1 MPYCKSSPVLDLQLI
16 PMAVWVPFWPL
27 ERFGRGGRPLGS
39 QWVQETKPRT
49 SFVTETPAG
58 EGIDGPYVEEGSL
71 VA

>member
-1 MPYCKSSPVLDLQLI
+1 
-16 PMAVWVPFWPL
+16 MAVWVPFWPL

-49 SFVTETPAG
+49 SFVTETLAG

-71 VA
+71 EA